1 MMERFNTML
10 EAAEYAATLCNSWS
24 FAYSNC
30 EVYDTAYL
38 LVSAQMSDEENPV
51 DEDSFYVVSPSG
63 AIGLCRDG
71 EDIDWLL
78 LSNSALDEDLPVKL
92 SSASPQIKF
101 CPNCGSG
108 VVPGACFC
116 GGCGAKLS

>member
-1 MMERFNTML
+1 MERFNTML

-24 FAYSNC
+24 FAYSNT
-30 EVYDTAYL
+30 EVYDSAKL

-63 AIGLCRDG
+63 AMGLCRDG
-71 EDIDWLL
+71 DEIDWLF
-78 LSNSALDEDLPVKL
+78 LSNYALDEELPAKL

-108 VVPGACFC
+108 VVPGARFC
-116 GGCGAKLS
+116 AGCGTKLS